1 MSTTTDDDV
10 VSWISSLPSSVTF
23 CSISAAVASTAM
35 DTPWI
40 SPLGATTAAVFRSL
54 YIAYR
59 INCAIPHTNPST
71 YVEIADTNP
80 VEKPDHGAESKE
92 QGQVKGHRSS
102 ENADSDDR
110 KDPSYNFHSFVTF
123 GKQWRQEH
131 QERDDVS

>member
-1 MSTTTDDDV
+1 MSTTTDDV

-23 CSISAAVASTAM
+23 CSISAAVASTTM

-40 SPLGATTAAVFRSL
+40 SPLGATTAAVFR
-54 YIAYR
+54 
-59 INCAIPHTNPST
+59 